1 MSDAESTQN
10 AEESVESKLRAF
22 VDAIADSETYQ
33 QFMDANERL
42 ENDEEA
48 MQLLNEYRQKQR
60 QMQMNFDQSLMAE
73 LQELQ
78 EEMSENET
86 IQQHRQA
93 QTALVE
99 LLQQTNNV
107 ISDPIGMEFAQSSGG
122 GCC

>member
-10 AEESVESKLRAF
+10 AEESVERKLRAF

-78 EEMSENET
+78 KEMSENET

>member
-42 ENDEEA
+42 ENDEKA

-107 ISDPIGMEFAQSSGG
+107 ISEPIGMEFAQSSGG

>member
-1 MSDAESTQN
+1 MSETQSPEQ
-10 AEESVESKLRAF
+10 AVEQKLQAF

-33 QFMDANERL
+33 QFMEANEQL

-73 LQELQ
+73 LQEIQQ
-78 EEMSENET
+78 EMAENET
-86 IQQHRQA
+86 LQAHQQA
-93 QTALVE
+93 QTELVE
-99 LLQQTNNV
+99 LLQETNEV
-107 ISDPIGMEFAQSSGG
+107 ISEPLGMEFAQSSGG

>member
-1 MSDAESTQN
+1 MSEAQSPEQ
-10 AEESVESKLRAF
+10 AVEQKLQTF

-33 QFMDANERL
+33 QFMEANEQL

-78 EEMSENET
+78 NQLSENET

-107 ISDPIGMEFAQSSGG
+107 ISEPIGMEFAQSSGG

>member
-1 MSDAESTQN
+1 MSETQSPEQ
-10 AEESVESKLRAF
+10 AVEQKLQAF

-33 QFMDANERL
+33 QFMAANDRL
-42 ENDEEA
+42 ENDDEA

-78 EEMSENET
+78 EEMEQNET
-86 IQQHRQA
+86 IQQHRAA
-93 QTALVE
+93 QTELVE
-99 LLQQTNNV
+99 LLQQTNDV
-107 ISDPIGMEFAQSSGG
+107 ISEPLGMEFAQSSGG

>member
-10 AEESVESKLRAF
+10 AEESVERKLRAF

>member
-107 ISDPIGMEFAQSSGG
+107 ISEPIGMEFAQSSGG